1 MKNFYLQK
9 FSLTV
14 LMFFVTVL
22 SYAQEYPDW
31 TYGMKIFPFDILY
44 PFNTAFANINGE
56 SNTSD
61 SEIRDKLNTA
71 KSNGANVVIFYIDNE
86 QSYETFVDDTGF
98 NQTLNRIKFLVQEA
112 HNRNLKVVCYLNGLE
127 AVTVGATTNQTL
139 PSLARNK
146 PDWIQIDI
154 TGKKMVW
161 YTTEE
166 VEWIPENSED
176 AWVSPLSPWRDFFK
190 QRLISLSTT
199 GLDGVYIDASF
210 LPGVDSF
217 GIKWASSDTYFQDEF
232 QNKYG
237 LSIPTSVDWNSENW
251 RKFIYF
257 RHEVIRNYLGE
268 LADVARSNGMIP
280 FFESSSCDL
289 ANGTYLANDISFTI
303 SGGIACSP
311 EIEPEGDYFAA
322 FRMSKATRDA
332 NQNFPM
338 WFLGWPETSEQSRR
352 EFAVTLCHSGN
363 YYPTADSHPP
373 TNAFHF
379 IDLLKTSVLDKRIPF
394 QNTALIYPMRS
405 KDYSFQNESTF
416 DSYNSAFET
425 LAEMHI
431 PFRILTLETM
441 TAEDLTNINNIV
453 LAGAESISDEEY
465 NLIKDKIVALI
476 GVNGTKD
483 KWGNNRSQQLT
494 FANKIDISDLA
505 INLPFTIKAPT
516 SSYIE
521 YYRDKSNNKKYYIF
535 LYSNDKSG
543 EIIISDSS
551 SISGKV
557 YEIDNNTKNINGT
570 VITIPIVDYLE
581 VVEVQLSGTTDV
593 NDFTDSIT
601 DKIKLDNYPNPFNPS
616 TKIKYQIPKD
626 GMVNLKI
633 YDITG
638 QEIVTL
644 VNQRQTK
651 GNYEINFD
659 ASNLKNGIYLCRLK
673 NNGLTKSM
681 KMILLK

>member
-1 MKNFYLQK
+1 M
-9 FSLTV
+9 
-14 LMFFVTVL
+14 
-22 SYAQEYPDW
+22 
-31 TYGMKIFPFDILY
+31 
-44 PFNTAFANINGE
+44 
-56 SNTSD
+56 
-61 SEIRDKLNTA
+61 
-71 KSNGANVVIFYIDNE
+71 
-86 QSYETFVDDTGF
+86 
-98 NQTLNRIKFLVQEA
+98 
-112 HNRNLKVVCYLNGLE
+112 
-127 AVTVGATTNQTL
+127 
-139 PSLARNK
+139 
-146 PDWIQIDI
+146 
-154 TGKKMVW
+154 
-161 YTTEE
+161 
-166 VEWIPENSED
+166 
-176 AWVSPLSPWRDFFK
+176 
-190 QRLISLSTT
+190 
-199 GLDGVYIDASF
+199 
-210 LPGVDSF
+210 PGVDSF
-217 GIKWASSDTYFQDEF
+217 GIKWASSDTHFQNEF

-237 LSIPTSVDWNSENW
+237 LSIPTSVNWNSENW
-251 RKFIYF
+251 RKFICF

-268 LADVARSNGMIP
+268 LADVARNNGMIP

-338 WFLGWPETSEQSRR
+338 WFLGWPETSEQARR

-476 GVNGTKD
+476 GVNGVKD

-494 FANKIDISDLA
+494 FANKIDISNLA

-535 LYSNDKSG
+535 LYSNDKNG
-543 EIIISDSS
+543 EIIVSNSL

-616 TKIKYQIPKD
+616 TKIKYQIPRD
-626 GMVNLKI
+626 GMVSLKI

-638 QEIVTL
+638 QEIATL
-644 VNQRQTK
+644 VKQRQIK
-651 GNYEINFD
+651 GNYEVNFD
-659 ASNLKNGIYLCRLK
+659 ASNFKNGIYLCRLK
-673 NNGLTKSM
+673 NNGLIKSM

>member
-1 MKNFYLQK
+1 MKNFYLRK
-9 FSLTV
+9 FSFAV
-14 LMFFVTVL
+14 LIFLVTTL

-31 TYGMKIFPFDILY
+31 TYGMKVFPFDILY
-44 PFNTAFANINGE
+44 PFDTAFANINGE
-56 SNTSD
+56 NNTSD
-61 SEIRDKLNTA
+61 SEIRDKLNA
-71 KSNGANVVIFYIDNE
+71 AQSNGANVVIFYIDNE

-98 NQTLNRIKFLVQEA
+98 NKTLPRIKFLVQEA

-127 AVTVGATTNQTL
+127 AVTVGATTNQSL

-146 PDWIQIDI
+146 LDWLQIDI

-166 VEWIPENSED
+166 VEWIPQNSED
-176 AWVSPLSPWRDFFK
+176 AWVSPLSPWRNFFK

-217 GIKWASSDTYFQDEF
+217 GIKWASSDTYFKNEF

-311 EIEPEGDYFAA
+311 EIEPEGDYLAA

-332 NQNFPM
+332 NQDFPM
-338 WFLGWPETSEQSRR
+338 WFLGWPETSDQARR

-363 YYPTADSHPP
+363 FYPTADSQPP
-373 TNAFHF
+373 ANAFGF
-379 IDLLKTSVLDKRIPF
+379 MDLLRTSVLDKRIPY

-416 DSYNSAFET
+416 DSYNNAFT
-425 LAEMHI
+425 KLAEMHI

-441 TAEDLTNINNIV
+441 TAKDLANISNIV

-465 NLIKDKIVALI
+465 NLIKNKTIVLT

-494 FANKIDISDLA
+494 FANKVDITSLA

-516 SSYIE
+516 SSYLE
-521 YYRDKSNNKKYYIF
+521 YYIDKSNSKNYYIF

-543 EIIISDSS
+543 EIIISDSL

-557 YEIDNNTKNINGT
+557 YEIDNATRNINGT
-570 VITIPIVDYLE
+570 EITIPIVDYLE
-581 VVEVQLSGTTDV
+581 VVEIQLSGTTDV
-593 NDFTDSIT
+593 NEFANSIS
-601 DKIKLDNYPNPFNPS
+601 DKIKLDNYPNPFNPT
-616 TKIKYQIPKD
+616 TKIKYQIPID
-626 GMVNLKI
+626 GMVSLKI
-633 YDITG
+633 YDIRG
-638 QEIVTL
+638 REVLTL
-644 VNQRQTK
+644 VNKVQRK
-651 GNYEINFD
+651 GEYEINFD
-659 ASNLKNGIYLCRLK
+659 ASNLANSLYFCWLNIAGYSRTIKL
-673 NNGLTKSM
+673 
-681 KMILLK
+681 ILQK